1 MNADLPPGI
10 RRWGMWCHLSTVV
23 PIVLGGF
30 LLLPFVGVIMALIIW
45 LIGRSRHPF
54 VNDQGKESLN
64 FQLSMALYWLIAII
78 LFVFLSMS
86 LCGLSTSST
95 GYNDALTTVLAILF
109 WGGLL
114 LMLAMGIFQ
123 VIAAIVAS
131 VKAYRGE
138 LYRYPF
144 TLRFVR

>member
-1 MNADLPPGI
+1 
-10 RRWGMWCHLSTVV
+10 
-23 PIVLGGF
+23 
-30 LLLPFVGVIMALIIW
+30 MALIIW

-54 VNDQGKESLN
+54 VDVQGKESLN
-64 FQLSMALYWLIAII
+64 FQLSMALYWFIAII
-78 LFVFLSMS
+78 LFVFLFLQ
-86 LCGLSTSST
+86 LCGFSNSASS
-95 GYNDALTTVLAILF
+95 YNDAIISVLAILF